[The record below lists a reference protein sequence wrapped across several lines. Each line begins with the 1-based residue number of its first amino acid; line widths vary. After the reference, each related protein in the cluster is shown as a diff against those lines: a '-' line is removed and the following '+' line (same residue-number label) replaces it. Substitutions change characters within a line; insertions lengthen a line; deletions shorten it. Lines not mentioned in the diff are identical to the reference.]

1 MSSSV
6 EPASGQQRTLAGR
19 IVVGLD
25 GSPGSVAALRWA
37 ASEAR
42 LRAVPVEVVIAW
54 AAPPMYG
61 YSALYSTEDFQAD
74 ATAALQQALDGVRD
88 ELAGIE
94 VVTTVGE
101 GRPAAVLLAAAEG
114 AAMLVVGSRGHGAF
128 AGMLLGS
135 VSQHCVQ
142 NASGVVVVV
151 RD

>member
-1 MSSSV
+1 MTTNAD
-6 EPASGQQRTLAGR
+6 PAGRQQR

-37 ASEAR
+37 LPEAR
-42 LRAVPVEVVIAW
+42 LRAATVEVVTAW
-54 AAPPMYG
+54 APPPMYG

-74 ATAALQQALDGVRD
+74 ATAAMQQALGSVHD
-88 ELAGIE
+88 ELAGVD
-94 VVTTVGE
+94 VVTTVAE
-101 GRPAAVLLAAAEG
+101 GRPAGVLLAAA
-114 AAMLVVGSRGHGAF
+114 ADADLLVVGSRGHGAF

-142 NASGVVVVV
+142 NATGVVVVV

>member
-1 MSSSV
+1 MSSA
-6 EPASGQQRTLAGR
+6 EPAGGQGGIAGR

-25 GSPGSVAALRWA
+25 GSSGSVAALRWA
-37 ASEAR
+37 VSEAR
-42 LRAVPVEVVIAW
+42 LRGATVEVVIAW

-74 ATAALQQALDGVRD
+74 ARSALQRALDSVTD
-88 ELAGIE
+88 ELAGVE
-94 VVTTVGE
+94 VVTTVAE
-101 GRPAAVLLAAAEG
+101 GRPAQVLLAAAADAE
-114 AAMLVVGSRGHGAF
+114 MLVVGSRGHGAF

-142 NASGVVVVV
+142 SATGVVVVV